1 MRIGIISDTH
11 GSVVAWEQALDLFR
25 DVELIV
31 HAGDVLYHGPRNPLP
46 VSYEPKK
53 LASLINNAPVPV
65 IIARG
70 NCDAEVDQVMVN
82 WPLQSPYAFI
92 QVDGLRLLVNHGHT
106 STPEQMLAQAQRH
119 FANLF
124 VFGHTHLATLT
135 KSDGVLM
142 LNPGS
147 PSLPKDERETATVA
161 VADGGLVRLIALK
174 TGQVLA
180 EAGLDQIPRGRA

>member
-11 GSVVAWEQALDLFR
+11 GSAIAWEQAMELFR

-31 HAGDVLYHGPRNPLP
+31 HAGDMLYHGPRNPLP
-46 VSYEPKK
+46 AGYEPKK
-53 LASLINNAPVPV
+53 LASLINAAPVPV

-70 NCDAEVDQVMVN
+70 NCDADVDQVMVN

-106 STPEQMLAQAQRH
+106 MTPEQMLTQAQRH
-119 FANLF
+119 RANLF
-124 VFGHTHLATLT
+124 VFGHSHLASLA
-135 KSDGVLM
+135 KSDGVLL

-161 VADGGLVRLIALK
+161 VADEGLVRLIALK

-180 EAGLDQIPRGRA
+180 EAGLDQLPRGRA